1 MMTKEELQT
10 LKQSVMQSKQSW
22 DSVFYDTF
30 AYTQPERNYVWRMK
44 GGNPGNLKQVDLFTT
59 AGKIGTAVFVSRIQ
73 NKLSPYEKPYFSL
86 KCKESVEDDVESQM
100 RDFADSLSDRMNE
113 RKNELHL
120 DDILTESYY
129 DLVVGTACI
138 QRANTANGLSF
149 HKIPLTDF
157 ALGTENNQT
166 VIRKFKL
173 PGVLIGSMFPEL
185 LGQNRIGSAY
195 ITKSTRWEKI
205 SLCDILFYNETL
217 KQWEYYLT
225 QGDEIVLTRVYTDSP
240 YYIFHWDRA
249 ADMPFGTG
257 VGQKALPVLKRL
269 NGYIKCNLQLIPFK
283 FPMFIS
289 RNGNVLD
296 RNVQMKPG
304 AFIWTRDPSAV
315 VPVTLSNGNTN
326 FVLDIQKDEME
337 VKQLFLDYTLPADP
351 RTMTAAEVYAR
362 TQGSDEIVY
371 SNVARLTNVIKA
383 IGWDIL
389 RDIYATELAGVVN
402 FSFDYL
408 KQVFDLEINN
418 ESSVDNNLVQKIQA
432 YIATVGQIDPQAV
445 WQSIS
450 RSDTLVELQ
459 KGFNLPVNIRR
470 TESEIDEV
478 VAADAQAMQ
487 QAQQA
492 QVQAQMDIDTNK
504 QMAEAEKEQQVNGV
518 AL

>member
-22 DSVFYDTF
+22 NSVFYDTF
-30 AYTQPERNYVWRMK
+30 AYTQPERNYVWRAK
-44 GGNPGNLKQVDLFTT
+44 GGNPGNLKQVELFTT

-86 KCKESVEDDVESQM
+86 KCKESVEDDVESEM
-100 RDFADSLSDRMNE
+100 RDFADSLSDRLNE
-113 RKNELHL
+113 KKNQLKL
-120 DDILTESYY
+120 DDILCESYY
-129 DLVVGTACI
+129 DLVAGTACI
-138 QRANTANGLSF
+138 QRSNTANGISF

-166 VIRKFKL
+166 VIREFKL
-173 PGVLIGSMFPEL
+173 PGVMVGVMFPEL
-185 LGQNRIGSAY
+185 MGQSRIGSAY

-205 SLCDILFYNETL
+205 NLCDILFYNETL

-269 NGYIKCNLQLIPFK
+269 NSYIKCNLQLIPFK

-296 RNVQMKPG
+296 RNVEMKPG

-351 RTMTAAEVYAR
+351 RQMTAAEVYAR

-402 FSFDYL
+402 FSFEYL
-408 KQVFDLEINN
+408 KEVFDLDINN

-450 RSDTLVELQ
+450 RSGALVELQ

-470 TESEIDEV
+470 TEEEIDDI
-478 VAADAQAMQ
+478 VAADAQAMA
-487 QAQQA
+487 QAQQ
-492 QVQAQMDIDTNK
+492 QQIDAQMAIDQN
-504 QMAEAEKEQQVNGV
+504 KEQAIADREEQVNGL